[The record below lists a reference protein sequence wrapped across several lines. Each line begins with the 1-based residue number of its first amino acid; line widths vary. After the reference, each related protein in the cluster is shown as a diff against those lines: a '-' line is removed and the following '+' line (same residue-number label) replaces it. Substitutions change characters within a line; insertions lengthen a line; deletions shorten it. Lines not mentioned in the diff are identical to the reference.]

1 MKMYNV
7 PPKFN
12 QICRLCLTFI
22 DTDNVGGDAKK
33 LSIFNKNSS
42 SHNHSPQHHQ
52 QQQQQQQQQHKKK
65 KSSPNDKSNNDNHN
79 EINDGNDQLN
89 KKVKRS
95 NEISISLCG
104 GSGINGIEEAT
115 TDDDSEWDITK
126 RILQC
131 LSIKVSFIIFIIFY
145 INFKRIRKSLN
156 NDIKI

>member
-1 MKMYNV
+1 MYNV

-42 SHNHSPQHHQ
+42 PHQHSPQHH
-52 QQQQQQQQQHKKK
+52 QQQQQHKKK

-79 EINDGNDQLN
+79 DINDGNDQLN

-104 GSGINGIEEAT
+104 GSGNNGFIEEA

-131 LSIKVSFIIFIIFY
+131 LSIKEHVETCL
-145 INFKRIRKSLN
+145 FKPPHVAFAQN
-156 NDIKI
+156 NNKVYN